1 MPEANFDSI
10 VGPTHNYAGLS
21 PGNVASTAHRGRTS
35 RPRDAALQGLA
46 KMQALADLGVPQ
58 GYLPPQQ
65 RPHLPTLRALGFSGD
80 DAAVLAAAARE
91 APLLLARAS
100 SASAMWAANAATVAP
115 SDDTADGRVHLSVAN
130 LHTMFHR
137 LIEAPQT
144 LRTLRAV
151 FADEAR
157 FSVHAALPAS
167 PLLGD
172 EGAANHTRLHPTTA
186 SPCGTPGVHLF
197 VYGRAEADPIGPRTH
212 PARQTLEASAAIA
225 RRHGL
230 DPERCVFA
238 KQSPE
243 AIDAGVFHNDV
254 IAVGHG
260 PLLLHH
266 EQAFEADEKR
276 RVLASLRGLL
286 GDAFTP
292 VEVPSDRVSLAEAV
306 SSYLFNSQLVT
317 AGDGSTWLIA
327 PAESEREP
335 AVRAAIEAMIGDPA
349 VPIAGVRFLDLRES
363 MRNGG
368 GPACLRLR
376 VPLHDAE
383 WANVAAGC
391 RHAPAQHARLE
402 AWVRRHYR
410 ETLEP
415 ADLADPQ
422 LLRESLDALDE
433 LTGILGVGSIYEFQ
447 RS

>member
-21 PGNVASTAHRGRTS
+21 PGNVASTTHRGQTS

-46 KMQALADLGVPQ
+46 KMQALVDLGVPQ
-58 GYLPPQQ
+58 AYLPPQP

-80 DAAVLAAAARE
+80 DAAVLAAAAKE
-91 APLLLARAS
+91 SPLLLARAS

-130 LHTMFHR
+130 LHTMLHR

-144 LRTLRAV
+144 LRTLQAV
-151 FADEAR
+151 FPDPGR
-157 FSVHAALPAS
+157 FAIHPALPAS

-172 EGAANHTRLHPTTA
+172 EGAANHTRLHPRGA
-186 SPCGTPGVHLF
+186 SPCGEPGVHLF
-197 VYGRAEADPIGPRTH
+197 VYGRGELDASGPRIH

-225 RRHGL
+225 RRHRL
-230 DPERCVFA
+230 DPARCVFA
-238 KQSPE
+238 RQSAE

-266 EQAFEADEKR
+266 EQAFDPDEKR
-276 RVLASLRGLL
+276 RVLTALRSLL

-292 VEVPSDRVSLAEAV
+292 VEVPRDRVSLAEAV

-317 AGDGSTWLIA
+317 ASDGRTWLVA

-335 AVRAAIEAMIGDPA
+335 AVRAAIAAMVDDPE

-376 VPLHDAE
+376 VPLRDEE
-383 WANVAAGC
+383 WERVAPGC
-391 RHAPAQHARLE
+391 RYSPSQHARLE

-410 ETLEP
+410 ETLDPSE
-415 ADLADPQ
+415 LADPQ
-422 LLRESLDALDE
+422 LLRESLAALDE

-447 RS
+447 RA